1 MRKWSEKWLL
11 FFHPE
16 KCKFMRLG
24 SYDQRHNGYKM
35 GEQLEEVSSEKD
47 IGVVIDNKLGFSEHL
62 AEKVNKANRIVG
74 LIRKTFVALDEE
86 IFKCLY
92 VAMVRPHLEYANQIW
107 APFLIKDLKA
117 VENVQRRAS
126 KLVPTLKNLTYEER
140 LRKLGLPTLAYRRA
154 RGDMIETYKILSGI
168 YDEEVSQDI
177 FVLQEGQRT
186 RGHTKRIFKVHSR
199 LNKNKNS
206 FCKRVVNNWNQLP
219 QWVIDSDNV
228 KKFEA
233 NLDKVWRGQELF
245 YDYRAKIRYSAALR
259 NTATTAQDTNVE
271 PDTQA

>member
-1 MRKWSEKWLL
+1 M
-11 FFHPE
+11 
-16 KCKFMRLG
+16 
-24 SYDQRHNGYKM
+24 
-35 GEQLEEVSSEKD
+35 
-47 IGVVIDNKLGFSEHL
+47 
-62 AEKVNKANRIVG
+62 
-74 LIRKTFVALDEE
+74 
-86 IFKCLY
+86 
-92 VAMVRPHLEYANQIW
+92 
-107 APFLIKDLKA
+107 
-117 VENVQRRAS
+117 
-126 KLVPTLKNLTYEER
+126 VPTLKNLTYEER

-154 RGDMIETYKILSGI
+154 RGDMIETYKILSGR

-206 FCKRVVNNWNQLP
+206 FCKRVVSNWNQLP

-228 KKFEA
+228 KEFEA

-245 YDYRAKIRYSAALR
+245 YDYRAKIRYSAVLR
-259 NTATTAQDTNVE
+259 NTATTTQDTNVK